1 MKAMAIIG
9 LIISLLATFWV
20 AADGAVVD
28 TRKIFMGDHGSKLI
42 LCGIFFSRPDF

>member
-20 AADGAVVD
+20 AADGAVD